1 MPPSWTTLASV
12 HNLATTTTGCL
23 LVADITGYTAYLQ
36 ATELA
41 HAEDVLSDLLETLV
55 STLAPTFTLSKLE
68 GDAAFAHAPEGR
80 VSPSLILDT
89 VEAGYFAFRR
99 RLRDIDHATS
109 CDCNACVLIPS
120 LDLKYIVHHGE
131 YVARRV
137 AGTEELT
144 GPDVI
149 LVHRLL
155 KTDAGAA
162 LDTSGFAA
170 YTAATLDY
178 FGMDPTVLGFT
189 AYVEETPDMGSV
201 ELFLENLVTRWQF
214 ENERNRVYLTGGD
227 ALWSRVWELPVTVPV
242 AWDYM
247 TAPDKR
253 TLWNP
258 GITGFEL
265 QTPGRMT
272 TGSVNHCMHGPD
284 VIVEHIADWRPF
296 RYYTVDYPM
305 GDAEEAPYMRM
316 TYEFDERSDP
326 PTMTLRIGG
335 GGPGFDAW
343 WAEASSGQLGAI
355 DANALILQGLWEEA
369 AQAT

>member
-1 MPPSWTTLASV
+1 M
-12 HNLATTTTGCL
+12 
-23 LVADITGYTAYLQ
+23 ADITGYTAYLQ
-36 ATELA
+36 ATELE

-68 GDAAFAHAPEGR
+68 GDAAFAHAPAGR

-131 YVARRV
+131 YVERRI

-155 KTDAGAA
+155 KTDAGTA
-162 LDTSGFAA
+162 LATTGFAA
-170 YTAATLDY
+170 YTASTLDT
-178 FGMDPTVLGFT
+178 FGMDPDVLGFT
-189 AYVEETPDMGSV
+189 AYSEETSDMGTV
-201 ELFLENLVTRWQF
+201 ELFVADLVTRWRF
-214 ENERNRVYLTGGD
+214 ENERNRVYLTDEG
-227 ALWSRVWELPVTVPV
+227 ARWSRTLELPVSVPV
-242 AWDYM
+242 AWDYV

-258 GITGFEL
+258 DITGFEL
-265 QTPGRMT
+265 QTPGRLI
-272 TGSVNHCMHGPD
+272 TGSVNHCMHGAG
-284 VIVEHIADWRPF
+284 VIIEHVADWRPF
-296 RYYTVDYPM
+296 RYFTVDYPM
-305 GDAEEAPYMRM
+305 GDGRDAPYMRM
-316 TYEFDERSDP
+316 TYDFDEHSEP
-326 PTMTLRIGG
+326 PTMTVRIGG
-335 GGPGFDAW
+335 GGAGFDAW
-343 WAEASSGQLGAI
+343 WAQASPDQLGVI
-355 DANALILQGLWEEA
+355 DHNAEILVGLWEENEA
-369 AQAT
+369 GSA